1 MPVHVYDV
9 LYCVFAAQ
17 IVNSRLQFRYDL
29 GSGDH
34 ILTLPAVNVSDG
46 MRHFVRVSRYGNGAV
61 LRLDAGEGRFY
72 AERWPTDEH
81 RALKLELASGG
92 GEVIR
97 NFWTNQLHTRAII
110 DSQLLC
116 NFSTTYLIYFLF
128 IILFVSAF
136 KCAVLVYKC
145 LHGSA
150 PAYLT
155 DELCHVADV
164 EARQRLRSSSSLSL
178 TVSRTQLSTVG
189 DRAFPVAAARIWN
202 SLPDLV
208 TSASSVAVFR
218 SRLKIHLFNISYP
231 SPL

>member
-116 NFSTTYLIYFLF
+116 NFSTTYLIYFYLLF
-128 IILFVSAF
+128 YLLVHSNVQSSCTSVFTGLHLRTLLTSFVTWQMSR
-136 KCAVLVYKC
+136 LVSDFVPV
-145 LHGSA
+145 H
-150 PAYLT
+150 
-155 DELCHVADV
+155 LCH
-164 EARQRLRSSSSLSL
+164 
-178 TVSRTQLSTVG
+178 
-189 DRAFPVAAARIWN
+189 
-202 SLPDLV
+202 
-208 TSASSVAVFR
+208 
-218 SRLKIHLFNISYP
+218 
-231 SPL
+231 